1 MAIHMMFI
9 IFLSNH
15 IISSIYIWFRIIHWQ
30 IFVLV
35 SFITTICTIPST
47 PTARPSNLSGF
58 PFHETLESL
67 EPYIDSS
74 TTQPTTMQLYGWES
88 TGLMDFRNPTHP
100 TQLISGDAIPT
111 FSTSPLSKS
120 QQRRDDARLARHT
133 SQHVGWMRWYW
144 SPVVELQCID
154 FAGTSP
160 EPAFGA
166 TCRRFLFPI
175 SHSTPV
181 QITSAPPQHHIT
193 SSARRA

>member
-30 IFVLV
+30 IFVFV

-74 TTQPTTMQLYGWES
+74 TTQPTTMQLYGW
-88 TGLMDFRNPTHP
+88 
-100 TQLISGDAIPT
+100 
-111 FSTSPLSKS
+111 
-120 QQRRDDARLARHT
+120 DDARLARHT